1 MNNLSM
7 DNEKI
12 IAELQ
17 DIVAKI
23 PGERYPTENELD
35 NALSNYVALRRVKIS
50 LNELIARIGSKKV
63 AKFHQRSR
71 HKNV

>member
-1 MNNLSM
+1 M

-17 DIVAKI
+17 DIAAKI
-23 PGERYPTENELD
+23 PNDDLGNG
-35 NALSNYVALRRVKIS
+35 ALQSALRRVKIS
-50 LNELIARIGSKKV
+50 LDELIARLSSRKV

-71 HKNV
+71 HKEI